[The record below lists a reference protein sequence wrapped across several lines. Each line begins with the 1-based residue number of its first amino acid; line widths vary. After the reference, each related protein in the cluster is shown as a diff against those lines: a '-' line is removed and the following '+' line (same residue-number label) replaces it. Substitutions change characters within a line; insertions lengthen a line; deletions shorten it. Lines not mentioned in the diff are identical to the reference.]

1 MARQLDALQHVGG
14 LAGGG
19 EREQAVAVLDVGEI
33 AVGRRVLATSDD
45 SDLAISLAIGTL
57 AEGRSPAQVMGL
69 GDTPSSARVRQLAER
84 IFGTHPGTIVV
95 LGPAQ

>member
-1 MARQLDALQHVGG
+1 MRAMEQSLVEHMAGLPGQLKDYQCK
-14 LAGGG
+14 
-19 EREQAVAVLDVGEI
+19 QSGEI